1 VGKNRARANSVAELV
16 PDDVV
21 PAATMS
27 PLDCTA
33 AATGILSPLAKNEEV
48 VVLSSVRRMCT

>member
-21 PAATMS
+21 PATTMS

-33 AATGILSPLAKNEEV
+33 AATGILSLLAKNEEV
-48 VVLSSVRRMCT
+48 VVLSSVRWMCT